1 MVPTGGDEI
10 EIEKENLKQEYE
22 KALEELRS
30 SYESEQKN
38 KESLQIDLQKLAFS
52 FCKYGDLLIF

>member
-10 EIEKENLKQEYE
+10 EIEKEKLKQEYE

-38 KESLQIDLQKLAFS
+38 KESLQIDLQKLAFL